1 MDKNQSSIVHR
12 QQRETWKPRAS
23 RLKTEPNRR
32 PTGSGN
38 LSTNVRGGTS
48 VDHILLSFLAQAT
61 NDPAH
66 SAKLIGAGLA
76 MGLGAIGPGIGL
88 GIGTYGATQAIGR
101 NPEAEG
107 PVRTAMI
114 LGLGF

>member
-1 MDKNQSSIVHR
+1 M
-12 QQRETWKPRAS
+12 
-23 RLKTEPNRR
+23 
-32 PTGSGN
+32 
-38 LSTNVRGGTS
+38 
-48 VDHILLSFLAQAT
+48 DHIYLLSFLAQAAG

-114 LGLGF
+114 LGLGFAEAVAIYSLVVALVIYFIG